1 LLHVQGGIAVRP
13 GMRNAVQG
21 ETTQSVAMMAPG
33 VEVPVVSVSRETLGR
48 NGAPGLGVG
57 RARMVLEID
66 SPALDQRLS
75 QYAEHI
81 RIDCPVRHA
90 EDAHTASQF
99 TGPGMAVSEERL
111 QALAQRTD
119 LFL

>member
-1 LLHVQGGIAVRP
+1 MPGFFGNPAGALPGEAQNGNLAGLAGENAVGAGEVTIEIRLLHVQGGIAVRP

-57 RARMVLEID
+57 RARM
-66 SPALDQRLS
+66 
-75 QYAEHI
+75 
-81 RIDCPVRHA
+81 
-90 EDAHTASQF
+90 
-99 TGPGMAVSEERL
+99 
-111 QALAQRTD
+111 
-119 LFL
+119 